1 MNGKQI
7 ATLWQIAQGISYN
20 SPTSQ
25 AEGYLIIFCTTLNK
39 GTIMRQQHI
48 SKKGKKATNH

>member
-1 MNGKQI
+1 MT
-7 ATLWQIAQGISYN
+7 TLWQIAQGISYN

-48 SKKGKKATNH
+48 STKGKKATNH